1 MMPMKEAS
9 REINSAASA
18 KNETTR
24 LSALATG
31 LRLMMTAAPKTSIIK
46 AKIQNKNGDMTFNFE
61 FGESLLF
68 VPFQNDSVHNPADLE
83 QFVFVMHH
91 VFACESGDGVIF
103 SQINRLFGADFL
115 AHPAKNAAHHIDIE
129 FFRVFF
135 HLGETIVL

>member
-1 MMPMKEAS
+1 MK
-9 REINSAASA
+9 SAANA

-31 LRLMMTAAPKTSIIK
+31 LRLMITAAPKTSIIK

-68 VPFQNDSVHNPADLE
+68 VPFQNDSVHHPADLE
-83 QFVFVMHH
+83 QFVFVVHH

-103 SQINRLFGADFL
+103 SQINRLLGTNLLTHSAE
-115 AHPAKNAAHHIDIE
+115 NAADHVDIE
-129 FFRVFF
+129 FLGIFL
-135 HLGETIVL
+135 HLGETIRL